1 MRVLHLIRRIG
12 ALQRAGACT
21 TEAVA
26 AVADC
31 APDGRAETARAARQA
46 QEAKAERER
55 AEAETILDGG
65 PDPDLPPASEPI
77 VASSEAFHVV
87 TFEKAI
93 GMLRSVETKPASM
106 FGSAKISP
114 NDIEQITAFLQ
125 EVAKQ
130 IAEKRRA
137 A

>member
-1 MRVLHLIRRIG
+1 M
-12 ALQRAGACT
+12 
-21 TEAVA
+21 EA
-26 AVADC
+26 
-31 APDGRAETARAARQA
+31 
-46 QEAKAERER
+46 
-55 AEAETILDGG
+55 ILDRG
-65 PDPDLPPASEPI
+65 PDPDLPPPSEPV

-114 NDIEQITAFLQ
+114 NDIEQITGFLQ

-130 IAEKRRA
+130 IADGEHHDRSRSPSPA
-137 A
+137 SRP

>member
-1 MRVLHLIRRIG
+1 M
-12 ALQRAGACT
+12 
-21 TEAVA
+21 
-26 AVADC
+26 
-31 APDGRAETARAARQA
+31 
-46 QEAKAERER
+46 
-55 AEAETILDGG
+55 
-65 PDPDLPPASEPI
+65 
-77 VASSEAFHVV
+77 
-87 TFEKAI
+87 FEKAI
-93 GMLRSVETKPASM
+93 DMLRSEETKPASM